1 VSATLF
7 HTFIQ
12 NPAMFEKLTEEIEQY
27 IPHASKATDGVSK
40 RGVDWHLDHTL
51 RIILSICKTL
61 KESRPENY
69 RPRFH
74 LIGFL
79 ILKTGYIPRGKG
91 KAPAAFDSKER
102 VSEERLRGLLE
113 EARGELRDI
122 EGLPPKSFFPHPYFG
137 DLNLKQSHRFIVV
150 HSRHHLK
157 IVRDIVRACG

>member
-1 VSATLF
+1 
-7 HTFIQ
+7 
-12 NPAMFEKLTEEIEQY
+12 MFEKLTEEIEQY
-27 IPHASKATDGVSK
+27 IPHASKAADKVSK

-51 RIILSICKTL
+51 RIILSICRTL

-69 RPRFH
+69 RPRFN

-79 ILKTGYIPRGKG
+79 ILKTGYIPRGKA
-91 KAPAAFDSKER
+91 KAPRAFDSKKR